1 MELYNVKH
9 ALFTTGT
16 CTFGKSVAKF
26 VTNKRNEKSLGSNET
41 RDDDIDGNYRMGYF
55 YNHEIRPKPSTNS
68 QTLIEHKCTGC
79 GSDQNWNEGN
89 YYNEMFEGKK
99 YYCQL
104 S

>member
-1 MELYNVKH
+1 
-9 ALFTTGT
+9 
-16 CTFGKSVAKF
+16 
-26 VTNKRNEKSLGSNET
+26 
-41 RDDDIDGNYRMGYF
+41 MGYF

-99 YYCQL
+99 YNCQL